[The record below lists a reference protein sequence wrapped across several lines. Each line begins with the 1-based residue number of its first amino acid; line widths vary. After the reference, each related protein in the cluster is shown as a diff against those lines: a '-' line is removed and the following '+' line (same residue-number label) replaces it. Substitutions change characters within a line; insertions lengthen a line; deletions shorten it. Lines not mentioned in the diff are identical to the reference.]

1 MFFVFFELR
10 LIDMIRIKEIR
21 ILNVCVVMVHCT
33 GYHLADASTRIVIYL
48 VLNNYP
54 EGPEGLLLHYYSTDL
69 LIRYIPIILIKYY
82 IKCIWWTAKGH
93 PFVALNKYEMDC
105 S

>member
-1 MFFVFFELR
+1 
-10 LIDMIRIKEIR
+10 MIRKKEIR

-54 EGPEGLLLHYYSTDL
+54 EGPEGLLLHYYRADL
-69 LIRYIPIILIKYY
+69 LICYFPIIFIIYHIIFNY
-82 IKCIWWTAKGH
+82 IECIWWTTKGH
-93 PFVALNKYEMDC
+93 PFVALDKYEMGC